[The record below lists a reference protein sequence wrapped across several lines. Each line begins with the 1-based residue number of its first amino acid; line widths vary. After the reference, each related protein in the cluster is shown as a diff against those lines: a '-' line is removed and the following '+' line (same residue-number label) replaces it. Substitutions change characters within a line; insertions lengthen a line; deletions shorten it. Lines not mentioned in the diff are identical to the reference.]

1 MHYTCLLLIQS
12 GHTLSS
18 FNKVRYPV
26 EIGLAPSPGQPS
38 RNVTG
43 VAVFATSLSRA
54 ASNLFRWLAQRLSS
68 SLNSRRTT

>member
-26 EIGLAPSPGQPS
+26 EIGLAPSPKSAKPQCHRRCRIRFKFVTS
-38 RNVTG
+38 RIEFVPMTG
-43 VAVFATSLSRA
+43 ATIVVEFELVKA
-54 ASNLFRWLAQRLSS
+54 D
-68 SLNSRRTT
+68 